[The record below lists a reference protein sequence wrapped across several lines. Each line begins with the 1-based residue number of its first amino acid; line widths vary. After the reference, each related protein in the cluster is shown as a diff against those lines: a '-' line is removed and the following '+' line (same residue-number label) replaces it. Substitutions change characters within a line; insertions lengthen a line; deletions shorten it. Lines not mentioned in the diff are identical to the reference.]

1 MHMPSDSWGRL
12 GSSRELKEYAVQ
24 YVGREELG
32 FIPIDDDELVDS
44 QDGWNDFF
52 KQPIPTPMSQIDTMK
67 HLLEG
72 LQVPVKNPKTG
83 EEDHVDINLV
93 NKIVI
98 DSEYVEDMLNNTKVK
113 IDINLEGDK
122 EKSEVHVVA
131 SSQVFGNLKEIMT
144 LQQFEEVLSKTIN
157 ELKDQRLESAE
168 EFKAILNRLVN
179 QFIEENRADNKHFA
193 KIEQE
198 YELKNGVGII
208 RDIQTNQDVGTFE
221 TLSYE
226 YDRNR
231 RTASMEGIILSG
243 RTYKELEEKDRFEF
257 AYYSLDH
264 NTVYSLI
271 AEKGAVVTVNA
282 DEDAYDAERYSLIID
297 PFSSEHERYQTVL
310 NAQQLKDSVTSI
322 DSDHPL
328 YDEKIQ
334 VFRQARLDLLEE
346 SRKKQKQEQL
356 VNQFAD
362 IDLF

>member
-12 GSSRELKEYAVQ
+12 GRSRESIEYAVR
-24 YVGREELG
+24 YVGREELR
-32 FIPIDDDELVDS
+32 FIPIDDDELIDS
-44 QDGWNDFF
+44 HDGWNDSF
-52 KQPIPTPMSQIDTMK
+52 KQPIPNPMSQVDTMK

-122 EKSEVHVVA
+122 EKNEVHVIA
-131 SSQVFGNLKEIMT
+131 SSQVFGNLKETMT

-179 QFIEENRADNKHFA
+179 QFIEENRASNKYFA
-193 KIEQE
+193 KVEQE

-208 RDIQTNQDVGTFE
+208 RDIKTNQDVGTFE
-221 TLSYE
+221 QLSYE
-226 YDRNR
+226 YERNR
-231 RTASMEGIILSG
+231 RTASMEGVILSG

-264 NTVYSLI
+264 ATVYSLI
-271 AEKGAVVTVNA
+271 AEGGAIVTVNSE
-282 DEDAYDAERYSLIID
+282 EDAYDTERYSLVAE
-297 PFSSEHERYQTVL
+297 PFTSEHERYQTIL
-310 NAQQLKDSVTSI
+310 NAQQIKDSAASI

-328 YDEKIQ
+328 YDEKTQ
-334 VFRQARLDLLEE
+334 AFRQARLDLLEE